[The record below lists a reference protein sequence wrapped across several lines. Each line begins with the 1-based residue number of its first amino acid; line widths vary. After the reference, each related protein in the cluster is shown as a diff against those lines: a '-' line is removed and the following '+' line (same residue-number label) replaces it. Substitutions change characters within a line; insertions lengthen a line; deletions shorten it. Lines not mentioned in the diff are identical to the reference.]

1 LIFSNFVQNPPE
13 METTPN
19 QNKVKGRSNTTMT
32 IVAVVLAILII
43 ILIIIL
49 FQTRSSLKSL
59 VAEKEQQRV
68 ELRQELDSLLVEHD
82 KVKVEYG
89 QLADSLMAKDSIIQ
103 ANAVEIKKL
112 LDTEWEYYKVK
123 KKLAQLQVIAQNYV
137 RTMDSLYLVN
147 ASLTEENVA
156 IKKDLKDL
164 RKEKEQI
171 EQDRKVLS
179 GKVEIAAILK
189 AINMEAAGLRMRSGG
204 EKEVTT
210 DKVQRVD
217 QVRVCFTID
226 KNEIASPGKKD
237 IYIRIARPDQEIL
250 VKGRS
255 DEYSFEYQ
263 GELLQYSMM
272 QSVDYANRSLDLC
285 LYWKKEYTSQ
295 EMMAGL
301 YHVDIFCE
309 NAIIGHTTFTLR

>member
-1 LIFSNFVQNPPE
+1 MEFNPNE
-13 METTPN
+13 S
-19 QNKVKGRSNTTMT
+19 QAKGRSNNTM
-32 IVAVVLAILII
+32 LAILII
-43 ILIIIL
+43 LAIIVIGLIIVL
-49 FQTRSSLKSL
+49 FQTRSNLKNL
-59 VAEKEQQRV
+59 VTEKEQQRS
-68 ELRQELDSLLVEHD
+68 ELKLELDSLLVEHD

-89 QLADSLMAKDSIIQ
+89 QLSDSLQSKDSIIQ
-103 ANAVEIKKL
+103 ANATEIRRL

-123 KKLAQLQVIAQNYV
+123 KKLAQLQVVAQGYV
-137 RTMDSLYLVN
+137 RQMDSLYRVN
-147 ASLTEENVA
+147 ATLSEENVA

-171 EQDRKVLS
+171 ENDRKVLS
-179 GKVEIAAILK
+179 GKVEIAAVLK
-189 AINMEAAGLRMRSGG
+189 AINMEAVGLRLRSGS

-217 QVRVCFTID
+217 QVKICFTVGE
-226 KNEIASPGKKD
+226 NELATPGKKD

-250 VKGRS
+250 VKGIS

-263 GELLQYSMM
+263 GERLQYSIMG
-272 QSVDYANRSLDLC
+272 SIDYQNRALDVC
-285 LYWKKEYTSQ
+285 VYWKKEYSSQ
-295 EMMAGL
+295 EMKPGL

>member
-1 LIFSNFVQNPPE
+1 

-19 QNKVKGRSNTTMT
+19 QNKTKGKSNIAFT
-32 IVAVVLAILII
+32 AIII
-43 ILIIIL
+43 ILGILVIGLIIL
-49 FQTRSSLKSL
+49 LVQTRTNLKSL
-59 VAEKEQQRV
+59 LQEKEQQRA
-68 ELRQELDSLLVEHD
+68 ELRLELDSLLVEHN

-89 QLADSLMAKDSIIQ
+89 QLADSLLLKDSLIQ
-103 ANAVEIKKL
+103 ANATEIRRL

-137 RTMDSLYLVN
+137 RQMDSLYQVN
-147 ASLTEENVA
+147 TMLTEENVA

-164 RKEKEQI
+164 KKEKDQI

-179 GKVEIAAILK
+179 GKVEIAALLK
-189 AINMEAAGLRMRSGG
+189 AVNMEASGIRMRSGG
-204 EKEVTT
+204 ETEVTT
-210 DKVQRVD
+210 DKLQRVD
-217 QVRVCFTID
+217 QVRVCFTVD
-226 KNEIASPGKKD
+226 KNELASPGKKD

-250 VKGRS
+250 IKSRL
-255 DEYSFEYQ
+255 DEDSFEYQ
-263 GELLQYSMM
+263 GERLQFSMM
-272 QSVDYANRSLDLC
+272 QTIDYENRALDLC
-285 LYWKKEYTSQ
+285 LYWKKEYSSQ

>member
-1 LIFSNFVQNPPE
+1 
-13 METTPN
+13 M
-19 QNKVKGRSNTTMT
+19 TMT
-32 IVAVVLAILII
+32 AIIVILAIIVIGLII
-43 ILIIIL
+43 VLL
-49 FQTRSSLKSL
+49 QTRTNLKGL
-59 VAEKEQQRV
+59 VTEKEQQRA
-68 ELRQELDSLLVEHD
+68 ELRLELDSLLVEHN

-89 QLADSLMAKDSIIQ
+89 QLADSLLVKDSVIQ
-103 ANAVEIKKL
+103 ANAFEIKRL

-137 RTMDSLYLVN
+137 RQMDSLYTVN

-171 EQDRKVLS
+171 ENDRKVLS
-179 GKVEIAAILK
+179 GKVEIAAVLK
-189 AINMEAAGLRMRSGG
+189 AINMEAVGIRTRSGG

-210 DKVQRVD
+210 DKLQRVD
-217 QVRVCFTID
+217 QVRVCFTVD

-250 VKGRS
+250 VKS
-255 DEYSFEYQ
+255 KLDEYSFEYQ
-263 GELLQYSMM
+263 GERLQYSMM
-272 QSVDYANRSLDLC
+272 QTIDYENRSVDLC
-285 LYWKKEYTSQ
+285 VYWKKEYSSQ

-309 NAIIGHTTFTLR
+309 NSIIGHTTFTLR

>member
-1 LIFSNFVQNPPE
+1 
-13 METTPN
+13 M
-19 QNKVKGRSNTTMT
+19 TMT
-32 IVAVVLAILII
+32 AIIIVLVILVVGLII
-43 ILIIIL
+43 VLM
-49 FQTRSSLKSL
+49 QTRTNLKSL
-59 VAEKEQQRV
+59 VTEKEQQRA
-68 ELRQELDSLLVEHD
+68 ELRQELDSLLSEHN

-89 QLADSLMAKDSIIQ
+89 QLSDSLQVKDSVIQ
-103 ANAVEIKKL
+103 ANAIEIKRL

-123 KKLAQLQVIAQNYV
+123 KKLSQLQVIAQNYV
-137 RTMDSLYLVN
+137 RTMDSLYQVN

-164 RKEKEQI
+164 RKEKDQI

-179 GKVEIAAILK
+179 GKVEIAAVLK
-189 AINMEAAGLRMRSGG
+189 AINMEAVGLRMRSGG
-204 EKEVTT
+204 EKEVAT
-210 DKVQRVD
+210 DKLQRVD

-255 DEYSFEYQ
+255 DEYSFDFQ
-263 GELLQYSMM
+263 GERLQYSMM
-272 QSVDYANRSLDLC
+272 QTIDYENRQVELC

-301 YHVDIFCE
+301 YHVDIFCD